1 MSIEYIVYRNG
12 SKIAEGLKNKSYTDD
27 GLSPNTSYTYQVSAF
42 ENGKESSLS
51 DPITVKTDY
60 SHPTEVNV
68 SPSTISIN
76 VNDKRKLAATVIPS
90 TAKQEVVWSSTN
102 PDIAS
107 VSASG
112 EIQGLSPGTTEIIA
126 KAKDDNSIAGS
137 TSVTVIQPVTGVSL
151 NKTSISLE
159 IGSSEKL
166 TSTVQPSNASN
177 KKVTW
182 SSSANEVCTV
192 SSDGQ
197 VTAVGEGEATVTV
210 TTDDGNKTT
219 SCVVTVIDI
228 EPSEG
233 E

>member
-1 MSIEYIVYRNG
+1 MSIEYVVYRNG

-27 GLSPNTSYTYQVSAF
+27 GLSPNTSYTYQVSSF
-42 ENGKESSLS
+42 ENGKESNLS

-76 VNDKRKLAATVIPS
+76 VNDKRKLTVAVMPS
-90 TAKQEVVWSSTN
+90 TAKQEVVWSSTDPN
-102 PDIAS
+102 IAS
-107 VSASG
+107 VSAG

-126 KAKDDNSIAGS
+126 KAKDDNSVTGS
-137 TSVTVIQPVTGVSL
+137 TLVTVTQPVTGVSL

-166 TSTVQPSNASN
+166 TATVQPSNAFN

-182 SSSANEVCTV
+182 SSSANDVCTV

-210 TTDDGNKTT
+210 TTDDGNKTA
-219 SCVVTVIDI
+219 SCLVTVIDI
-228 EPSEG
+228 EPIEG